1 MTSPSFFGERT
12 YSSDLFIVH
21 TYTQEISVER
31 ERERERE
38 RCAKVQCSCND
49 GKHVLQLVMLEAD
62 DLQLWRRVLQE
73 GAAVA
78 VAGKKWSG
86 L

>member
-1 MTSPSFFGERT
+1 MEGPSFFGERT

-21 TYTQEISVER
+21 TYTQEISV
-31 ERERERE
+31 ERE